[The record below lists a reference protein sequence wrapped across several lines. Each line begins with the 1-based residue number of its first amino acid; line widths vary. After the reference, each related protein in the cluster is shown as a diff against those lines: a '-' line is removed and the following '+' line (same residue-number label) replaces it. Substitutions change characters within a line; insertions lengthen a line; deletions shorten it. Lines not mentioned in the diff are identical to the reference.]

1 MEYLVDEMRRPT
13 SVGGMSYYD
22 SHKSVALEVANSR
35 THSAGRRSTVEAY
48 QNDLVIGIDLG
59 DKYGHVCCINTATG
73 ELAED
78 RVAMTPQAV
87 ERFFGSFEVRLVAIE
102 VGTHSRWISH
112 TLEQLGVPV
121 IVANPRRVQ
130 LISKSDSKNDR
141 TDAELLARLAAVD
154 PKLLAP
160 IHHRSNR
167 AQADLATLKTRESL
181 IKARTAMVNQVR
193 GLAKSFGVR
202 LKKCSAAS
210 FPSHVCDDIPDLLAP
225 AVSPLLEA
233 IEIQTRLVKDLD
245 RQVKKLCEESYPETK
260 SLLQVHGVGPI
271 TALAFVLV
279 IEDPSRF
286 EKSRAVGA
294 FLGLRPRQSDSGK
307 IQKQLRIT
315 KTGDTYLR
323 SLLVQCAQYI
333 LGPFGQDCD
342 LQRWGHSLALR
353 GGKNAKRRAVVAVAR
368 KLATVLHRLWITQD
382 EYQPLRAQAKAAA

>member
-1 MEYLVDEMRRPT
+1 M
-13 SVGGMSYYD
+13 
-22 SHKSVALEVANSR
+22 
-35 THSAGRRSTVEAY
+35 EAY
-48 QNDLVIGIDLG
+48 QSDLVIGIDLG
-59 DKYGHVCCINTATG
+59 DKYGHACLINTKTG
-73 ELAED
+73 ELSE
-78 RVAMTPQAV
+78 RRISMTPNAV
-87 ERFFGSFEVRLVAIE
+87 GKFFGRAEARLVAIE

-112 TLEQLGVPV
+112 TLEELGVPV

-167 AQADLATLKTRESL
+167 AQADLAMLKTRENL

-193 GLAKSFGVR
+193 GMTKSFGVR

-210 FPSHVCDDIPDLLAP
+210 FANRVCNDIPTVLVP
-225 AVSPLLEA
+225 AISPLLDA
-233 IEIQTRLVKDLD
+233 IESQTVLIRELD
-245 RQVKKLCEESYPETK
+245 KQVKRLGEERYPETK
-260 SLLQVHGVGPI
+260 SLLQIHGVGPL

-279 IEDPSRF
+279 IEDPFRF
-286 EKSRAVGA
+286 EKSRSVGA

-315 KTGDTYLR
+315 KAGDTFLR

-368 KLATVLHRLWITQD
+368 KLATVMHRLWVSQD
-382 EYQPLRAQAKAAA
+382 EYQPLRSQAKAAA